1 MSTQRLV
8 MVWSS
13 ADPEVARNMVFMYS
27 RAAQKNGWFDDVTLI
42 VWGPS
47 SRLLTEDETLRSEF
61 LELAN
66 GGVKLMACRKCA
78 ENLGVQEQLVN
89 MGVES
94 IYIGETLSSFIK
106 EGRHVLTF

>member
-27 RAAQKNGWFDDVTLI
+27 RASQKHGWFDDVTLI

-47 SRLLTEDETLRSEF
+47 SRLLTEDEDLRTEF
-61 LELAN
+61 WHWQRVVS
-66 GGVKLMACRKCA
+66 G
-78 ENLGVQEQLVN
+78 
-89 MGVES
+89 
-94 IYIGETLSSFIK
+94 
-106 EGRHVLTF
+106 